1 MPLTNCNAFRSAALS
16 AVALALTSTCAMAQE
31 SFPAATTAVKPTADA
46 FYVSP
51 PASQLANVELGTIL
65 RYRTAPSTAYGS
77 LVSGTYQVMFRTS
90 DTQGHPTAAITTIL
104 VPKNAPATD
113 RKLLSYQA
121 FYDSLTINC
130 TASYLTARGA
140 LFEEGNV
147 DTALRGG
154 NVVILTD
161 YEGLDSQ
168 WIAGLNTAHGVLD
181 GIRAAQR
188 FKEAGLSPS
197 TPVAM
202 MGFSGGGHATAWAAE
217 VAPEYAP
224 ELKIVGAAMG
234 GIPVN
239 PLNVAKKV
247 DGGLFSGVFFG
258 ASIGEMRAYKDRL
271 NMQDYLTDAGK
282 RMSADIANRCFLG
295 GAEGQPEM
303 LMKYAFQKGSKFF
316 KPGYLESPVVQA
328 INTENTLGSRMPKTP
343 VYVYEATTDEI
354 MPIAD
359 VDALVKRYCDAGV
372 KVQYHRVL
380 GSSHLVLAL
389 GSSGGMNFVLNAL
402 EGKTPPSNCK

>member
-1 MPLTNCNAFRSAALS
+1 MPITNRCAFRPFAILAIGLASMSGCAIAQEAYPS
-16 AVALALTSTCAMAQE
+16 ALASI
-31 SFPAATTAVKPTADA
+31 KPTADR
-46 FYVSP
+46 FYVAP
-51 PASQLANVELGTIL
+51 PVAQLVSVEPGSVL
-65 RYRTAPSTAYGS
+65 RYRPAPNTAYGS

-90 DTQGHPTAAITTIL
+90 DTQGRPTAAITTVL
-104 VPKNAPATD
+104 VPKNAPATN

-130 TASYLTARGA
+130 TPSYLTAKGS
-140 LFEEGNV
+140 LFEENNI
-147 DTALRGG
+147 DTALREGH
-154 NVVILTD
+154 VVILTD

-188 FKEAGLSPS
+188 FKQAGLSPE

-202 MGFSGGGHATAWAAE
+202 MGFSGGGHATAWASE

-224 ELKIVGAAMG
+224 ELNIVGAAMG
-234 GIPVN
+234 GVPVN
-239 PLNVAKKV
+239 PLNVARKV
-247 DGGLFSGVFFG
+247 DGGLYSGVFFG
-258 ASIGEMRAYKDRL
+258 ASVGEMRAYRDRL
-271 NMQDYLTDAGK
+271 DMDEYLTEAGK
-282 RMSADIANRCFLG
+282 RMTADISNRCFMG
-295 GAEGQPEM
+295 GAQGQPEM
-303 LMKYAFQKGSKFF
+303 LLKYAFQKGSKFF

-328 INTENTLGSRMPKTP
+328 INVENTLGSRIPKTP
-343 VYVYEATTDEI
+343 IYVYEATTDEI

-372 KVQYHRVL
+372 KVQYHRIL

-389 GSSGGMNFVLNAL
+389 APSGGMNYVLDAL
-402 EGKTPPSNCK
+402 KEKPLPSNCK